1 MALCNVPYSASPLP
15 LVRAAGTHAV
25 RQLPDVGDEP
35 DAPAQGTDRR
45 HLEANQRPGEL
56 CLLRR
61 QRRRRRR
68 GGGGPAV
75 RRAPP
80 AAVAGHVP
88 AAAAATAAEAG
99 RRGGGGACLHGAD
112 DAAPERVV
120 VLASRGQQVSPA
132 SGLQLNWSIGRV
144 LPLLKSDSVSLF
156 VIYVQGSAKKRFV
169 VQVHTEPW
177 KMNTVVIVRIVGK
190 SGNRET

>member
-1 MALCNVPYSASPLP
+1 MNLWTAINQHIIP
-15 LVRAAGTHAV
+15 HA
-25 RQLPDVGDEP
+25 
-35 DAPAQGTDRR
+35 
-45 HLEANQRPGEL
+45 H
-56 CLLRR
+56 
-61 QRRRRRR
+61 RRRRR
-68 GGGGPAV
+68 GGGPAV
-75 RRAPP
+75 RRAAP

-99 RRGGGGACLHGAD
+99 RRGGGGGACLHGAD

-177 KMNTVVIVRIVGK
+177 KMNTVCNIHLDSEIADFL
-190 SGNRET
+190 E